1 MEKVLQSI
9 LTKNAIAT
17 DDKDYFVVNP
27 YYRSVDGE
35 LSSTFE
41 DLQKL
46 WTRKRTNVGFTWI
59 ESNKHMKYYRLT
71 MEDGHTLLGKV
82 FFKDNK
88 ISYLYETLFVE
99 NKKRYFCEISYDGTL
114 FEGYQKQV
122 DKRTVQGEIERALK
136 AIFKEKIRVHASGR
150 TDKGVHAYQQ
160 TLHFDLDTKIPL
172 KRMRMIMNQYF
183 PEDIYCR
190 QIVEKPQVFHA
201 RYDTVYKTYM
211 YHLDFGEFDVMKR
224 NYRWYVKTFD
234 LARFHESLNS
244 VVGEHDFASFT
255 KTTEKDTCR
264 TIFGVDIEVED
275 KQVKVFISGD
285 GFLRYM
291 VRNIIM
297 AAYLIASK
305 EVNYTM
311 EELLLAKDNT
321 ILRQMAEPTGLY
333 LYEVGY
339 E

>member
-1 MEKVLQSI
+1 LEKLLQSI

-17 DDKDYFVVNP
+17 NDKDYFVVNP
-27 YYRSVDGE
+27 YYRNIDGE

-41 DLQKL
+41 GLQKL
-46 WTRKRTNVGFTWI
+46 WTGKRMMTSFQWI
-59 ESNKHMKYYRLT
+59 ESNKRMRYYCLT
-71 MEDGHTLLGKV
+71 MEDGNTIVGKV
-82 FFKDNK
+82 YFKDNK
-88 ISYLYETLFVE
+88 ISYLYEALFEE

-122 DKRTVQGEIERALK
+122 NKRTVQGEIEGALEE
-136 AIFKEKIRVHASGR
+136 IFKEKVRVHASGR
-150 TDKGVHAYQQ
+150 TDKGVHAYRQ

-190 QIVEKPQVFHA
+190 HIVEKPQVFHA
-201 RYDTVYKTYM
+201 RYDTVFKTYM

-234 LARFHESLNS
+234 LARFKDSLNS

-255 KTTEKDTCR
+255 KTTEKDTRR

-297 AAYLIASK
+297 AAYLIARK

-311 EELLLAKDNT
+311 EDLLLAKDNT
-321 ILRQMAEPTGLY
+321 ILRQMADPTGLY
-333 LYEVGY
+333 LFEVGY